1 MTRLRRMLGLG
12 AAACHL
18 GLVAAGGLDICP
30 WEWGPLGPA
39 LAYYGAVSGVDS
51 GYSFYAPSV
60 RSAPDAT
67 FTVVDREGNRVV
79 DRLQTGVT
87 READLRMQDLL
98 DVVYDRRTDEAVR
111 RQLAASWAAEMFARH
126 PGAEL
131 VLVDVGHRRMPAMAA
146 LRAGAAPGWRSKYR
160 AWVARSPVAGAGE

>member
-1 MTRLRRMLGLG
+1 MTRLRKTLWLT

-18 GLVAAGGLDICP
+18 GLVVAGGLDVCP
-30 WEWGPLGPA
+30 WEWGPIGPA
-39 LAYYGAVSGVDS
+39 LAYYGAISGVDS

-67 FTVVDREGNRVV
+67 FTVVDREGHRVV

-98 DVVYDRRTDEAVR
+98 DVVYQRRTDDELR
-111 RQLAASWAAEMFARH
+111 RRLAASWAAEMFARH

-146 LRAGAAPGWRSKYR
+146 LRDGAAPGWRSVYR
-160 AWVARSPVAGAGE
+160 ARVARSQADGARE